1 MLSLENIDPSH
12 GVTQCGLCDE
22 NATCVLHD
30 SQSGGT
36 SNRMMFFCRKHIR
49 SYLEAHPR
57 ILETLLDRMGN
68 QSVFSFY

>member
-1 MLSLENIDPSH
+1 MLSLENIDPAQ
-12 GVTQCGLCDE
+12 GATQCGLCDE

-30 SQSGGT
+30 SGAELS

-57 ILETLLDRMGN
+57 MLETLLDRMGN

>member
-1 MLSLENIDPSH
+1 MISLEAIDSAK
-12 GVTQCGLCDE
+12 GKTQCGLCDDD
-22 NATCVLHD
+22 ATCVLHD
-30 SQSGGT
+30 SGAEMI

-57 ILETLLDRMGN
+57 VLEMLLDRMGN